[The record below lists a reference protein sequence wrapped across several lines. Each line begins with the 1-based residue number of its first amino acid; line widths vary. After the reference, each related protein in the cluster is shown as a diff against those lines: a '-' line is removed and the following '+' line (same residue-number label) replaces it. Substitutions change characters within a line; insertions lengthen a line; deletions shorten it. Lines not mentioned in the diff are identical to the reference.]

1 MWMPA
6 GTNAEERTGV
16 KMEFLDL
23 ARNRYSERSF
33 AATPLEE
40 EKLYKILEEGRIAPT
55 ACNNQPQ
62 RFYVLKSEEARAKAA
77 KLTYTYNAPVV
88 VLVCYLTAEAW
99 HSPFDGFCSGDMD
112 ASIAASSMMFEAEDL
127 GVHSIWLRGF
137 DSVNVQEAFDLPGG
151 TVPSLMLA
159 LGYPGEN
166 AKPHTLHAQREPIEE
181 FVVEL

>member
-1 MWMPA
+1 MD
-6 GTNAEERTGV
+6 
-16 KMEFLDL
+16 FLEL

-33 AATPLEE
+33 ADTPLEE
-40 EKLYKILEEGRIAPT
+40 EKLYKILEAGRIAPT

-62 RFYVLKSEEARAKAA
+62 RFYVLRSKAALAKAA
-77 KLTYTYNAPVV
+77 SLTYIYNAPVV
-88 VLVCYLTAEAW
+88 ILVCYLDADAW

-137 DSVNVQEAFDLPGG
+137 DAAKVKEAFELPDG

-159 LGYPGEN
+159 LGYPGVGS
-166 AKPHTLHAQREPIEE
+166 KPHKLHEQREPMEE

>member
-1 MWMPA
+1 
-6 GTNAEERTGV
+6 
-16 KMEFLDL
+16 MEFIDL
-23 ARNRYSERSF
+23 ARNRYSERKFDS
-33 AATPLEE
+33 APLENDI
-40 EKLYKILEEGRIAPT
+40 LYKILEAGRLAPT

-62 RFYVLKSEEARAKAA
+62 RFYVLRSADALAKAA

-88 VLVCYLTAEAW
+88 ILVCYLKAEAW
-99 HSPFDGFCSGDMD
+99 HNPRDGFCSGDMD

-137 DSVNVQEAFDLPGG
+137 DAGNVQEAFELPAG

-159 LGYPGEN
+159 LGYPAEG
-166 AKPHTLHAQREPIEE
+166 AAPHKMHSEREPMEE

>member
-1 MWMPA
+1 
-6 GTNAEERTGV
+6 
-16 KMEFLDL
+16 MEFLEL
-23 ARNRYSERSF
+23 ARNRFSERSF
-33 AATPLEE
+33 SKKPMEE
-40 EKLYKILEEGRIAPT
+40 EKLYKILEAGRIAPT

-62 RFYVLKSEEARAKAA
+62 RFYVLKSEAALGKAS

-88 VLVCYLTAEAW
+88 ILVCYLTAEAW
-99 HSPFDGFCSGDMD
+99 HNPRDGFCSGDMD

-137 DSVNVQEAFDLPGG
+137 DAGKAQEAFELPNG

-166 AKPHTLHAQREPIEE
+166 SKPNRLHEEREPMEE